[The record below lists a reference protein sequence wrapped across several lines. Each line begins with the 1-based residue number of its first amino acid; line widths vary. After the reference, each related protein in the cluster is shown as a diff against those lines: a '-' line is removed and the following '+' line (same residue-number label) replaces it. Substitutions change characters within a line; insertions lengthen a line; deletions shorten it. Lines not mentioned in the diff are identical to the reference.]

1 MLNINIDD
9 VNIKKF
15 IKPKIQQCIINFNN
29 KKEIIT
35 LPPINWNV
43 LLVNLLSQFSTEEIL
58 KLCKLCRLDDG
69 GMKTY
74 KKKDN
79 LGGIYM
85 RNDSIKI
92 MFPEIRKIIKEKNI
106 TINIKVKINEK
117 LVNIYHNS
125 SDVDEI
131 DDEFFD
137 THEDYIK
144 DDECNSEVNN
154 QGVTKDD
161 ECNSEVNNQGVT
173 KDDECNSEVNN
184 QGVTKDD
191 ECNSEVNNQG
201 DTKDDECISEVN
213 NQEQPKIIDL
223 EDDKFTSLNNIE
235 RLKYLNSIGLLSM
248 NIIHEGV
255 KNTLPEMSTKTQPKL
270 KGVDKLLKDAG
281 KEKLSTSSHRHR
293 CWAYVVKA
301 ASFKSFNDRNWK
313 DHLQRDIADET
324 IFEFLESAKRG
335 ILQDEFRKYYCRD
348 DENFFDNIKRALIG
362 NIDAI
367 RNSVPNTNNEFAES
381 HIFAAMICDKHT
393 NAPLRHYGELKLYKP
408 GKCDEYSIQ
417 KDKDTLEVAYTDGN
431 HFSFV
436 Q

>member
-9 VNIKKF
+9 VNLKKF
-15 IKPKIQQCIINFNN
+15 IKPKIQQCIINFNTN
-29 KKEIIT
+29 KEIIT
-35 LPPINWNV
+35 LPPISWYV
-43 LLVNLLSQFSTEEIL
+43 LLVNLLSPFSTEEIL

-92 MFPEIRKIIKEKNI
+92 MFPEIRKIIKQKKM

-125 SDVDEI
+125 SDVDDI

-137 THEDYIK
+137 TQEDYTK
-144 DDECNSEVNN
+144 DNDCNSEVNN
-154 QGVTKDD
+154 QGVTKDND
-161 ECNSEVNNQGVT
+161 CN
-173 KDDECNSEVNN
+173 
-184 QGVTKDD
+184 
-191 ECNSEVNNQG
+191 
-201 DTKDDECISEVN
+201 SEVN

-248 NIIHEGV
+248 NITHEGV

-270 KGVDKLLKDAG
+270 EGVDKLLKDAG
-281 KEKLSTSSHRHR
+281 KEKLPTSGHRHR

-313 DHLQRDIADET
+313 DHLQREIADET
-324 IFEFLESAKRG
+324 ILEFLESAKRG

-348 DENFFDNIKRALIG
+348 DESFFDDINRALTC

-417 KDKDTLEVAYTDGN
+417 KDKDTLEVAYTGGN

-436 Q
+436 L